1 MTASPST
8 HPRGTVMKL
17 ISTMLVL
24 AAAALGVCGA
34 NAAPIPVAT
43 WGFNDTFAADEF
55 GAPALTPIDPLGL
68 NSFMTDTVF
77 GVSQRVYRYD
87 GNPAPASPTQQA
99 GLSVNTTGLLDGD
112 NSYSVE
118 MVFQIEASQS
128 SWKEIFG
135 VSNRTS
141 DNSFYVE
148 PGNKLQIYPI
158 GDGPTTWTFGEYHRV
173 TLTNDGAGHVTSYLD
188 GIFQFD
194 LITSVM
200 DFSTY
205 AVANPDR
212 LIHFFADNLI
222 SGGQGEFSDG
232 RVAMIRLY
240 DFELSGDQVG
250 QLESPVPEPG
260 SLLLVGLAL
269 MGLTWMRRRQ
279 PAPIPAYLPKARQ
292 GSGRAARGVNQ
303 ITS

>member
-1 MTASPST
+1 
-8 HPRGTVMKL
+8 MKL
-17 ISTMLVL
+17 IPAIFALVVG
-24 AAAALGVCGA
+24 ALGVSGA
-34 NAAPIPVAT
+34 GATPVPVAT
-43 WGFNDTFAADEF
+43 WEFNDTLAANEGGD
-55 GAPALTPIDPLGL
+55 PSLTAIDPLGL
-68 NSFMTDTVF
+68 NAFMTDTVF

-87 GNPAPASPTQQA
+87 GNPFPSPSAQQA

-148 PGNKLQIYPI
+148 PGNKLQIYPT

-173 TLTNDGAGHVTSYLD
+173 TLTNNGSGHVTSYLD

-194 LITSVM
+194 LITTVM

-205 AVANPDR
+205 AGANPDR
-212 LIHFFADNLI
+212 LIHFFADNL
-222 SGGQGEFSDG
+222 SGGGQGEFSDG
-232 RVAMIRLY
+232 RVALIRLY
-240 DFELSGDQVG
+240 DLELSNDQVA
-250 QLESPVPEPG
+250 QLSSTVPEPT
-260 SLLLVGLAL
+260 SLLLVGL
-269 MGLTWMRRRQ
+269 GLIGLGLARR
-279 PAPIPAYLPKARQ
+279 L
-292 GSGRAARGVNQ
+292 SVNRLLRVRL
-303 ITS
+303 

>member
-1 MTASPST
+1 
-8 HPRGTVMKL
+8 MKM
-17 ISTMLVL
+17 IPAMLALVVG
-24 AAAALGVCGA
+24 ALGFSSAG
-34 NAAPIPVAT
+34 AAPIPVAS
-43 WGFNDTFAADEF
+43 WGFNDTLAASEV
-55 GAPALTPIDPLGL
+55 GAPALTAIDPLGL
-68 NSFMTDTVF
+68 NAFMTDTVF

-87 GNPAPASPTQQA
+87 GNPYPYSPTQQA
-99 GLSVNTTGLLDGD
+99 GLSVNTTGLLDGN

-148 PGNKLQIYPI
+148 PGNKLQIYPV

-173 TLTNDGAGHVTSYLD
+173 TLTNNGSGHVTSYLD

-194 LITSVM
+194 LTTTVM

-205 AVANPDR
+205 AGVNPDR

-222 SGGQGEFSDG
+222 GGGQGEFSDG
-232 RVAMIRLY
+232 RVALIRLY
-240 DFELSGDQVG
+240 DIELSRSEVG
-250 QLESPVPEPG
+250 QLGSTVPEPA
-260 SLLLVGLAL
+260 SLLLVG
-269 MGLTWMRRRQ
+269 MGLAGLGWARRRSL
-279 PAPIPAYLPKARQ
+279 APRPVA
-292 GSGRAARGVNQ
+292 G
-303 ITS
+303 